1 MDFDGGYGG
10 ELEMKDSQ
18 DDGQMAEIRFIVE
31 SLNQPPYDLNLTLI
45 EFDSKAPLELLQIV
59 NDLFASLDPKHKK
72 DLRDEE
78 QDQMATRMLEFL
90 MILNYKFNN
99 VDVMNPQFREPF
111 LSGDRRVVYP
121 LLHWLLSNQQSLSK
135 RAYLAR
141 FLRNVEVP
149 EDNFAD
155 HQVVSLY
162 QKYKELQEEFKTNHK
177 KVDKLRKNAVDP
189 QEIKRELQQLELER
203 TQLRNKLQ
211 KLNTKVKH
219 GNEYQDVDFGQV
231 LAQTHALREQQEEEH
246 RLMEQLDEQKRDLI
260 RNQQRRHQAKM
271 KLNQQQ
277 ADMTNPKELMDAL
290 EKEVSKQRELLENR
304 LPNQIQA
311 QEGKL
316 NELKGV
322 MTSDPM
328 TEDEVRQLEID
339 IRDMEDRIHHLKT
352 ERDKTLASQN
362 SRIGHYQ
369 DQVNAREAKK
379 EKLKDELE
387 ELLEDKREYEAEERS
402 VQQEMA
408 GYFTDDN
415 RPKTEKEMQKY
426 MLDLQT
432 KTRQFKTM
440 AEELKTL
447 KREADTLS
455 RTVDI
460 LRSRHP
466 QIHEFD
472 EEMRKSGALGA
483 QETKEK
489 LEKIS
494 SSKAEADTEKETTLA
509 QVSELVKKIQ
519 RTLDEKKGTMGPQI
533 KKLREVR
540 RAHGEVQKQYEAK
553 KSLHNNTFAGLQAER
568 SKLEQDVQGNI
579 KGLSQEESHYHMLH
593 CKALETEGRLLM
605 VQDESSF
612 IKGEAKLSQGGC
624 KTYQELLAKSIK
636 QLETKAKGLR
646 RDQKLI
652 KSSHGDKLEQRKMFE
667 NLQKI
672 MSLKHRLTVEE
683 KRKLENEKHE
693 GTNFMQIADDLTENA
708 LGERMIIN
716 AD

>member
-1 MDFDGGYGG
+1 
-10 ELEMKDSQ
+10 
-18 DDGQMAEIRFIVE
+18 
-31 SLNQPPYDLNLTLI
+31 
-45 EFDSKAPLELLQIV
+45 
-59 NDLFASLDPKHKK
+59 
-72 DLRDEE
+72 
-78 QDQMATRMLEFL
+78 MATRMLEFL